1 MLVLLTHKY
10 LIFNLLM
17 IASISYSIYAMFI
30 LCWRVFKSIKGLKG
44 LVYFYINSYSY
55 DLNHRKSILHNVIKL
70 LVGCFLLVIT
80 LLFEVEVLIY
90 RPSILDHKDIIP
102 FIFLISFS
110 FIIIL
115 VLSHSKVSPL
125 LMIFASTFF
134 GLMILLIS
142 LMVLLLF
149 IASLLTLSL
158 KSLETGAPLF
168 AVSEIQDIIDNLI
181 KIGIGLIF
189 IASDRSYFIWNLLIS
204 ILIQILIIFITP
216 PYLLKRSKNAFTF
229 VNYIFNAL
237 ILLLLFMSQ
246 DVINGIN
253 SSIKSFNSIGIGELL
268 NQTNNHTFKELF
280 DKFINVTLIPYIIGS
295 FIGLL
300 LLDRKETAL
309 QQKARNNYLTALHL
323 HSNENIKDVII
334 HLKKSVY
341 YGGESYELLIRSNND
356 FVTYHSSLLI
366 DEPVNNSW
374 GQRFTS
380 TVFSRILLAVKIV
393 TEFSKSVTSKISKLP
408 IVLRQFAD
416 NYNLRIQLTLLS
428 IAFSGFAAFAL
439 LDFILMNYEIN
450 TMFRFLK
457 LLFNSLSI
465 AFTTMFIIATLS
477 YLYYRKRFHIVVFY
491 FIASFFSIFILTVEY
506 FLIKLFIRS
515 IVQ

>member
-1 MLVLLTHKY
+1 MH
-10 LIFNLLM
+10 
-17 IASISYSIYAMFI
+17 
-30 LCWRVFKSIKGLKG
+30 
-44 LVYFYINSYSY
+44 FYINSFSY

-80 LLFEVEVLIY
+80 LLYEVEVLAY
-90 RPSILDHKDIIP
+90 RPSILVNKDVIP

-149 IASLLTLSL
+149 IASLFTLSL
-158 KSLETGAPLF
+158 KSLKTGAPLF

-189 IASDRSYFIWNLLIS
+189 IASDRTYFIWNLLIS
-204 ILIQILIIFITP
+204 VLIQVLIIFITP
-216 PYLLKRSKNAFTF
+216 PYLLKRSKNALTF

-237 ILLLLFMSQ
+237 ILLLLFVSQ

-253 SSIKSFNSIGIGELL
+253 SSIKSFHSIGIEELL

-341 YGGESYELLIRSNND
+341 YGGESYELLIRSNNG
-356 FVTYHSSLLI
+356 FVTYYNSLLTN
-366 DEPVNNSW
+366 EPINSSW

-380 TVFSRILLAVKIV
+380 TVSSRILLAAKIV
-393 TEFSKSVTSKISKLP
+393 AEFSKSVTSKITKLP

-450 TMFRFLK
+450 KIFRFLK
-457 LLFNSLSI
+457 ILFNSLSI
-465 AFTTMFIIATLS
+465 AFTTMFIIATVS
-477 YLYYRKRFHIVVFY
+477 HLYYRKSFHIVVFY